1 MRATLRSWLQA
12 ALVAALLF
20 APRAALAC
28 PVCTGGQKEEVGRA
42 LFRGSLTL
50 SLLPLVAVGAVAWWL
65 RRRARTIAA
74 SAATAAAHDARSRR
88 ELPGFIH

>member
-1 MRATLRSWLQA
+1 MRAARSRLHG
-12 ALVAALLF
+12 LLAVSLLL

-42 LFRGSLTL
+42 MLVGSLFL
-50 SLLPLVAVGAVAWWL
+50 SVLPLVAVGAVAWWL

-74 SAATAAAHDARSRR
+74 ESREIAAQRPGASAPIPD
-88 ELPGFIH
+88 FIH